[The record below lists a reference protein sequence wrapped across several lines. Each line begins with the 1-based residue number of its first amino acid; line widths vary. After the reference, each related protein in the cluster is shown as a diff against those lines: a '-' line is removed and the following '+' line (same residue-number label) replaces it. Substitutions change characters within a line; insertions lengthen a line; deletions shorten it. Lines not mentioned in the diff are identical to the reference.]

1 MSISDQ
7 IDALQQRATE
17 LKNSFEQSKKETS
30 DQVKKRLDQAKA
42 DAEARQDAVKKKTE
56 QAVGHAQSQWAQMKA
71 DAAAK
76 RAAFQERVDR
86 RRDEHD
92 LKTAERDAQD
102 AEDDAADALDYA
114 AWVID
119 QAQVAVLDAVD
130 ARTYADTLSA
140 AQPGR
145 S

>member
-7 IDALQQRATE
+7 IDALQQRAAE
-17 LKNSFEQSKKETS
+17 LKSSFEQSKNETS
-30 DQVKKRLDQAKA
+30 DQVKKRLDQAKTN
-42 DAEARQDAVKKKTE
+42 AEAREDAAKKKTS
-56 QAVGHAQSQWAQMKA
+56 QAVGHAQSQWAQLKA

-76 RAAFQERVDR
+76 RAAFQDRMDR

-130 ARTYADTLSA
+130 ARTYADTLAA
-140 AQPGR
+140 AQPAG